1 MPQTK
6 TLDSHVSQAD
16 VEAGLATQ
24 VVKTI
29 LESNGALNDIDD
41 ACQVAGKRMG
51 EYFLHLFEHD
61 VFKKTIKAALGS
73 GKFNEEFFLDGI
85 RDAVTE
91 EYGQP
96 GIGPF

>member
-16 VEAGLATQ
+16 VETGLATQ

-29 LESNGALNDIDD
+29 LEANESIDIDD
-41 ACQVAGKRMG
+41 ACQVAGKCMG

-61 VFKKTIKAALGS
+61 VFKKTIKAALGA

-85 RDAVTE
+85 RDAALK
-91 EYGQP
+91 EYGVL
-96 GIGPF
+96 